1 MNTGGSHL
9 GPWGRA
15 PCLQAEPRESPPQGS
30 SATGLVPT
38 LQPQGTDPGSPEV
51 AGISIIPVPMLRAW
65 CRSHPAA
72 LRTPGTVPSLW
83 PGPARPWPWARPIG
97 CGLQGFFHLPRA
109 LGPSRGSKQSL
120 SFSRLLSGC
129 GQWLWGQGP
138 EGLWP
143 PRPPCGFPDQS
154 HPPATPTGSPGSLLR
169 REGRNQQAL
178 GCGVLFHFI
187 QVPLKRSLYKS
198 AHEDAQE
205 TSPGLHSQRR
215 MLRLANVHIYREPPE
230 KKRGRRKSQAW

>member
-1 MNTGGSHL
+1 MGQLSH
-9 GPWGRA
+9 R
-15 PCLQAEPRESPPQGS
+15 
-30 SATGLVPT
+30 
-38 LQPQGTDPGSPEV
+38 PG
-51 AGISIIPVPMLRAW
+51 
-65 CRSHPAA
+65 SHPAA
-72 LRTPGTVPSLW
+72 TGDRPRFIRDGWHQHHPCTHAKGLVQVSSCCSQDPRHRALAVAW
-83 PGPARPWPWARPIG
+83 PLAHPMGW
-97 CGLQGFFHLPRA
+97 GLQGSFHLPRA
-109 LGPSRGSKQSL
+109 LGPSRGYKHSL
-120 SFSRLLSGC
+120 SFSRLWLTASGTPWCPHNPHHCPLSLYLLLSGC

-143 PRPPCGFPDQS
+143 PHPPCGLPNQS
-154 HPPATPTGSPGSLLR
+154 HPPDTPVGSPGPGSLLR

-215 MLRLANVHIYREPPE
+215 MLHLANVHIYREPPE